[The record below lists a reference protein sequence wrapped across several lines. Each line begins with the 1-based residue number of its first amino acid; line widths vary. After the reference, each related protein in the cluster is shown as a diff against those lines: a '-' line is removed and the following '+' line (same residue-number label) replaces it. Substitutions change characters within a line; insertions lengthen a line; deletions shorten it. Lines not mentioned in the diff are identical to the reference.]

1 LQVPFSPLDNTGR
14 FGQAQSMEPINS
26 IPEPSAEVSRPAM
39 SLTARLFN
47 VFTEPGEVF
56 EYVKDNK
63 PSMGN
68 WLVPV
73 LLSVVFGTIAVCV
86 KFSQP
91 AILQQIHEQQMKAF
105 DDQVKAG
112 KMTQAQADQIEAMTE
127 KFSGPATLKISGS
140 IGVVILSFLTVF
152 WRALVLWLLGL
163 VFLKSR
169 FPYLKAM
176 EVAGLTMVIS
186 ILGTIVSLLLTV
198 SLGKDTSPSLALFVE
213 HFDPKNV
220 LHLIAAAVNL
230 FSFWLVAVMA
240 VGLSR
245 LTGAPVAKSFLLTFG
260 YWLAF
265 TAFLI
270 SIGILATHLAPGA
283 K

>member
-1 LQVPFSPLDNTGR
+1 
-14 FGQAQSMEPINS
+14 MEQLNPT
-26 IPEPSAEVSRPAM
+26 PEPSAGVPKQAM

-56 EYVKDNK
+56 EEVKNNK
-63 PSMGN
+63 PSMDN
-68 WLVPV
+68 WLVPI
-73 LLSVVFGTIAVCV
+73 LLSVVIGTIAVCV

-105 DDQVKAG
+105 DDKVKDG
-112 KMTQAQADQIEAMTE
+112 KMTQAQADQIEAMAE
-127 KFSGPATLKISGS
+127 KFSGPAILKISGS
-140 IGVVILSFLTVF
+140 IGVVIISFLTVF
-152 WRALVLWLLGL
+152 WRALVLWLMGL
-163 VFLKSR
+163 IFLKSR
-169 FPYLKAM
+169 FSYLKAM

-198 SLGKDTSPSLALFVE
+198 SLGKDTSPSLALFVD

-220 LHLIAAAVNL
+220 LHLIAAAMNL
-230 FSFWLVAVMA
+230 FSFWLVVVMA
-240 VGLSR
+240 AGLSR
-245 LTGAPVAKSFLLTFG
+245 LTGAAFSKSLMLTIG

-265 TAFLI
+265 TTFLT
-270 SIGILATHLAPGA
+270 SIGILATHLMPGA